1 MHQMTID
8 GCAAHYSG
16 PWGFISQARGAFIRN
31 CQTMRGDHFY
41 NHILPASWSGFY
53 ESANP

>member
-31 CQTMRGDHFY
+31 CQTMRGEHFY